1 MGFYSKAELFPPVKI
16 KTAIT
21 LVMLSIA
28 YVALSSVM
36 VGFKV
41 DQLVLIGLVNGL
53 YYLSGYTRRF
63 VTGFAIFIVYW
74 IVFDYMKAFPN
85 YHYNAV
91 HIGDLYH
98 AEKHLFGI
106 HTNGTILTPNEY
118 LKANSRTWLDVVTGL
133 FYLCWIPVPLG
144 FAAYLLFA
152 KPGEFL
158 GFSLTFFLV
167 NLLGFVV
174 YYTFPAAPP
183 WFIQEHGFHFIAL
196 TKGSTA
202 GLARFDNYF
211 HAGIFKSIY
220 TKGSNVFAAMPSLH
234 SSYPVIVLYY
244 GIKNRMK
251 VACVFFAIVMVGI
264 WFTAVYASH
273 HYMLDVF
280 AGITTAIC
288 GITLFNFVRNRST
301 WVQNSLLKYQQL
313 ITRQ

>member
-1 MGFYSKAELFPPVKI
+1 MDFYSSAQLFPRVNI
-16 KTAIT
+16 KTVIT
-21 LVMLSIA
+21 LTILSVV

-36 VGFKV
+36 VGFKS
-41 DQLVLIGLVNGL
+41 DQLVLLALVNGL

-85 YHYNAV
+85 YHYNPV
-91 HIGDLYH
+91 HIGDLYN
-98 AEKHLFGI
+98 AEKSIFGI

-118 LKANSRTWLDVVTGL
+118 LKANSRTWVDVITGL

-144 FAAYLLFA
+144 FAAYLLFTRP
-152 KPGEFL
+152 KEFL

-174 YYTFPAAPP
+174 YYTYPAAPP

-202 GLARFDNYF
+202 GLARFDHFFN
-211 HAGIFKSIY
+211 ANIFKSIY
-220 TKGSNVFAAMPSLH
+220 AKGSNVFAAMPSLH

-244 GIKNRMK
+244 GIKNRLRY
-251 VACVFFAIVMVGI
+251 ANIIFAIVMIGI

-273 HYMLDVF
+273 HYVLDVL

-288 GITLFNFVRNRST
+288 GISLFNFALNKSKSL
-301 WVQNSLLKYQQL
+301 QNFIFKYEQL
-313 ITRQ
+313 ISR

>member
-1 MGFYSKAELFPPVKI
+1 MDLYSSAELFPPVKI

-21 LVMLSIA
+21 LALLSAA
-28 YVALSSVM
+28 YVVLSSVLL
-36 VGFKV
+36 GFKT

-74 IVFDYMKAFPN
+74 IIFDYMKLFPN
-85 YHYNAV
+85 YHYNPV
-91 HIGDLYH
+91 HISDLYNT
-98 AEKHLFGI
+98 EKSLFGI
-106 HTNGTILTPNEY
+106 HTNGVILTPNEY
-118 LKANSRTWLDVVTGL
+118 LKANSRTWIDVVTGF

-144 FAAYLLFA
+144 FAAYLLFTRP
-152 KPGEFL
+152 KEFL
-158 GFSLTFFLV
+158 GFAFTFFLV

-183 WFIQEHGFHFIAL
+183 WFIQEHGMHFIPL

-244 GIKNRMK
+244 GIKNRLK
-251 VACVFFAIVMVGI
+251 YANIIFAIVMVGI

-273 HYMLDVF
+273 HYVLDVL

-288 GITLFNFVRNRST
+288 GISLFNLILNRSKAF
-301 WVQNSLLKYQQL
+301 QRFISRYQQL
-313 ITRQ
+313 ITR